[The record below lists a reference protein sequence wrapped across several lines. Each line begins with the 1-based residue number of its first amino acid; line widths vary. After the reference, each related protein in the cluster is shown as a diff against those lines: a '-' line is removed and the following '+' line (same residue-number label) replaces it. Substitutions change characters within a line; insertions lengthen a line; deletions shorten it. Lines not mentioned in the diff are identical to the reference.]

1 MGMAL
6 AVAQSTPSSA
16 PTEPSSTN
24 STSSATGGSTLTAPW
39 LSRSTPSTM
48 RLQQTERQTLLLLE
62 ETLVV
67 LVETEEVTTAEV
79 GVVREADEDVQ
90 DPEGTRT
97 SKDRRLH
104 PGSLM
109 QQVVDATMTPP
120 PPWTQ

>member
-1 MGMAL
+1 M
-6 AVAQSTPSSA
+6 
-16 PTEPSSTN
+16 
-24 STSSATGGSTLTAPW
+24 
-39 LSRSTPSTM
+39 
-48 RLQQTERQTLLLLE
+48 
-62 ETLVV
+62 V

-120 PPWTQ
+120 PPWTQGMVHPWGVTRGEDEMPES